1 MRETEIENVE
11 ELTYLES
18 EVSTSGGTSEDIKAH
33 NESTASLHYVE
44 AIVEEPCTSIKHQ
57 NKNIQHQGKIRPSLW
72 ITGEKHHR
80 LSKPYKSSSPST

>member
-1 MRETEIENVE
+1 MRETEIEDVE

-18 EVSTSGGTSEDIKAH
+18 EVSTSEGASEDIKAH

-44 AIVEEPCTSIKHQ
+44 AIVEEPSTSIKHQ
-57 NKNIQHQGKIRPSLW
+57 NKDFQHQRKIRPSLW

-80 LSKPYKSSSPST
+80 LSKFYKSPST